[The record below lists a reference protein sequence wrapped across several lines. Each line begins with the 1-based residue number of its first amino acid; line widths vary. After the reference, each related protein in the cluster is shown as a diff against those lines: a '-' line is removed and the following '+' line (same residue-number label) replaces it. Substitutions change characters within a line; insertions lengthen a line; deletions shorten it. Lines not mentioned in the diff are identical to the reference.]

1 MFIIATSIQNCTRG
15 PNQCHKRI
23 KNGKKKNNNNCKEE
37 MKLYLLPNDMIVI
50 E

>member
-23 KNGKKKNNNNCKEE
+23 KMIKIIIIIEKKK
-37 MKLYLLPNDMIVI
+37 
-50 E
+50 